1 MDDPDTV
8 EPPGIYDE
16 HAAALWRY
24 ALLLTGDRAR
34 AADVVQ
40 ETMLRARRHPAV
52 ADTPAPS
59 ARAWLFT
66 AARSM
71 IIDERRSA
79 GCSNEIEAPDSVWP
93 DRAGPEEVNAAV
105 DRLLLGDA
113 LAQLPADH
121 RAVVRCA
128 YYQGLTTTQIA
139 ADLHIAEG
147 TVKSRLHDALRAL
160 WLELGEMGVVAPQ

>member
-1 MDDPDTV
+1 MDGPDSG
-8 EPPGIYDE
+8 ELRGIHDE
-16 HAAALWRY
+16 HAAALRRY
-24 ALLLTGDRAR
+24 AVLLTGNRAR
-34 AADVVQ
+34 AAKVVQ
-40 ETMLRARRHPAV
+40 ETALRARRHPDV
-52 ADTPAPS
+52 ADSPAPS

-66 AARSM
+66 VARTM
-71 IIDERRSA
+71 VIDDQRSA
-79 GCSNEIEAPDSVWP
+79 GFSNDIGAAESVWP
-93 DRAGPEEVNAAV
+93 DHAGPEEVNAAV

-128 YYQGLTTTQIA
+128 CYQGCTTAQIA

-160 WLELGEMGVVAPQ
+160 SLQLREMRVALS